1 MGVAVFAARVERA
14 ELRGLRRGRGH
25 PRIRRGREHL
35 VHRGQHRVRVPRFAG
50 ARESLSG
57 RLGGKVAIVTGGTA
71 GIGEATVRLFVQEG
85 ARVVIVARHASGQ
98 GDGSTKFVAGD
109 VVDERTAQ
117 AAVAAAEEWG
127 GVDVLVN
134 NAAMDWT
141 SSVLETSAEDVRR
154 VLDTNFLGCLLM
166 QQAAGAKM
174 LERSRGSIVNV
185 TSRTASVGVPTM
197 GLYAAAK
204 GALLALTRTAA
215 IEWARQGV
223 RVNAVAPG
231 LTRTQLVRT
240 WIDGQPDPAA
250 FEKQVVSTIPQG
262 RMAEPEEV
270 ASAILFLAGDESKHI
285 TGISL
290 AIDGGYTAA

>member
-1 MGVAVFAARVERA
+1 
-14 ELRGLRRGRGH
+14 
-25 PRIRRGREHL
+25 
-35 VHRGQHRVRVPRFAG
+35 
-50 ARESLSG
+50 LSG
-57 RLGGKVAIVTGGTA
+57 RLEGKVAIVTGGTA
-71 GIGEATVRLFVQEG
+71 GIGEATVRLFVEQG
-85 ARVVIVARHASGQ
+85 ARVVIVARHASGR
-98 GDGSTKFVAGD
+98 GDGSTRFVAGD
-109 VVDERTAQ
+109 VVDKRTAQ
-117 AAVAAAEEWG
+117 AAVEAAEEWG
-127 GVDVLVN
+127 GADVLVN

-141 SSVLETSAEDVRR
+141 SSVLETSEEDVRR

-174 LERSRGSIVNV
+174 LGRGRGSIVNV

-240 WIDGQPDPAA
+240 WIDDQTDPAA

-270 ASAILFLAGDESKHI
+270 ASAILFLASDESKHI

-290 AIDGGYTAA
+290 AVDGGYTAA

>member
-1 MGVAVFAARVERA
+1 V
-14 ELRGLRRGRGH
+14 
-25 PRIRRGREHL
+25 
-35 VHRGQHRVRVPRFAG
+35 
-50 ARESLSG
+50 SG
-57 RLGGKVAIVTGGTA
+57 RLEGKVAIVTGGTA
-71 GIGEATVRLFVQEG
+71 GIGEATVRLFIEQG

-98 GDGSTKFVAGD
+98 GDGGMRFVAGD
-109 VVDERTAQ
+109 VVDRRTAR
-117 AAVAAAEEWG
+117 AAVEAAEEWG
-127 GVDVLVN
+127 GADVLVN

-141 SSVLETSAEDVRR
+141 SSVLETSEDDVRR

-174 LERSRGSIVNV
+174 LERGGGSIVNV

-250 FEKQVVSTIPQG
+250 FEKQLMSTIPQG
-262 RMAEPEEV
+262 RMAQPEEV
-270 ASAILFLAGDESKHI
+270 ASAILFLASDESRHI

-290 AIDGGYTAA
+290 AVDGGYTAA

>member
-1 MGVAVFAARVERA
+1 M
-14 ELRGLRRGRGH
+14 
-25 PRIRRGREHL
+25 
-35 VHRGQHRVRVPRFAG
+35 
-50 ARESLSG
+50 SG
-57 RLGGKVAIVTGGTA
+57 RLEGKVTIVTGGTA
-71 GIGEATVRLFVQEG
+71 GIGEATVRLFVEQG
-85 ARVVIVARHASGQ
+85 ARVVIVARHASGSS
-98 GDGSTKFVAGD
+98 DGRTRFVAGD
-109 VVDERTAQ
+109 VVDRRTAQ

-141 SSVLETSAEDVRR
+141 SSVLETSEEDVRR

-166 QQAAGAKM
+166 QQAAGARM
-174 LERSRGSIVNV
+174 LDRGRGSIVNV

-231 LTRTQLVRT
+231 LTRTQLIRT

>member
-1 MGVAVFAARVERA
+1 M
-14 ELRGLRRGRGH
+14 
-25 PRIRRGREHL
+25 
-35 VHRGQHRVRVPRFAG
+35 
-50 ARESLSG
+50 SG
-57 RLGGKVAIVTGGTA
+57 RLAGKVAIVTGGTA
-71 GIGEATVRLFVQEG
+71 GIGEATVRLFVAEG
-85 ARVVIVARHASGQ
+85 ARVVIVARHASAPS
-98 GDGSTKFVAGD
+98 DGSTKSVAGD
-109 VVDERTAQ
+109 VADKRTAQ
-117 AAVAAAEEWG
+117 AAVDAAEEWG

-141 SSVLETSAEDVRR
+141 STVLETSEDDVRR

-166 QQAAGAKM
+166 QQAAATKM
-174 LERSRGSIVNV
+174 IERGRGSIVNV

-240 WIDGQPDPAA
+240 WIEGQPDPAA

-270 ASAILFLAGDESKHI
+270 ASAILFLASDESKHI

>member
-1 MGVAVFAARVERA
+1 
-14 ELRGLRRGRGH
+14 
-25 PRIRRGREHL
+25 
-35 VHRGQHRVRVPRFAG
+35 
-50 ARESLSG
+50 LSG
-57 RLGGKVAIVTGGTA
+57 RLAGKVAIVTGGTA
-71 GIGEATVRLFVQEG
+71 GIGEATVRLFVEQG
-85 ARVVIVARHASGQ
+85 ARVVIVARHASGP
-98 GDGSTKFVAGD
+98 GDSSMKFVAGD
-109 VVDERTAQ
+109 VADKRTAEAAVQ
-117 AAVAAAEEWG
+117 AAEVWG

-141 SSVLETSAEDVRR
+141 SSVLDTSEADVRR

-174 LERSRGSIVNV
+174 LERGRGSIVNV

-270 ASAILFLAGDESKHI
+270 ASAILFLAGDESRHI